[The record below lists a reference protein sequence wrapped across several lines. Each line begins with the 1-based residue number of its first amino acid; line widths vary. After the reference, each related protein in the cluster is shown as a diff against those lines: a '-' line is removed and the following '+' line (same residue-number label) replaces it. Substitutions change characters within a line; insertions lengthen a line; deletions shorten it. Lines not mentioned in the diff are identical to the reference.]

1 MRTIGRRQQQQ
12 LDASIGQNLGIPVRV
27 LMEYAGMAVAREA
40 KRMLAEGMGCQPVR
54 ILCGHGQNGGD
65 ALVAAR
71 LLQADGYD
79 VCCHLDGFPAGTP
92 EFADQLATV
101 RALGIACEDIGA
113 LTADPALIIDGIYGT
128 GFLAGRP
135 LPPSVAACLT
145 RIREARHAGACVL
158 AIDVP
163 SGLETDSA
171 RFADPAVQADRTVT
185 FLFPK
190 TGLVSDPGR
199 DLAGEIIVD
208 RLGLPETAL
217 IRLLDAI
224 EPPSVRT
231 EWVDDAMVR
240 RLAPARPRRMHKGQ
254 GGRVLLVAGS
264 PGFGGA
270 SLLAGE
276 AALRSGAGLVNL
288 LTDESLISAALCR
301 IPEAMVTGLRGI
313 EDAEAVR
320 KLDLLI
326 GLRPAAT
333 GIGPGIGLT
342 GQSASLLASALEK
355 ARSIVVDA
363 DALSLIAADPDRFY
377 PLLRARLTDPD
388 RQPAILT
395 PHPGEFA
402 RLMPEAQALPR
413 HEASRRLAERTGSVV
428 VLKGA
433 ATVVAAPDGR
443 VCINPTGN
451 SGLARGGSG
460 DVLTGLLTGILAQG
474 LPSFDAAFCAVYLH
488 GLAADLAA
496 DEDTR
501 RSILASDVLIRFPAA
516 FRASG
521 WQGGPDVPDRPY
533 MSRPSLNPESG
544 GTCP

>member
-12 LDASIGQNLGIPVRV
+12 LDASIGQNFGIPVRV

-40 KRMLAEGMGCQPVR
+40 KRMLSEGMGCQPVR

-71 LLQADGYD
+71 LLHADGYA
-79 VCCHLDGFPAGTP
+79 VRCHLDGFPAGTP
-92 EFADQLATV
+92 EFADQLSTV
-101 RALGIACEDIGA
+101 RALGIACENTWTLDTEPG
-113 LTADPALIIDGIYGT
+113 LIIDGIYGT
-128 GFLAGRP
+128 GFQADRP
-135 LPPSVAACLT
+135 LPKSVAIFLSQ
-145 RIREARHAGACVL
+145 IREARNSGARVL

-163 SGLETDSA
+163 SGLETDTA
-171 RFADPAVQADRTVT
+171 RYADLAVQADRTVT

-208 RLGLPETAL
+208 RLGLSEEAL
-217 IRLLDAI
+217 IRLLDAV
-224 EPPSVRT
+224 EPPTLHS
-231 EWVDDAMVR
+231 EWIDDPMIR
-240 RLAPARPRRMHKGQ
+240 RLAPVRPRRMHKGQ
-254 GGRVLLVAGS
+254 GGRALLIAGS
-264 PGFGGA
+264 PGYGGA
-270 SLLAGE
+270 ALLAGE

-288 LTDESLISAALCR
+288 LTDDSQISTALCR
-301 IPEAMVTGLRGI
+301 IPEAMVTGLHGS

-320 KLDLLI
+320 KLDHLI
-326 GLRPAAT
+326 SLHPAAM

-342 GQSASLLASALEK
+342 RQSASLLAAVLEK

-363 DALSLIAADPDRFY
+363 DALSLIAADPDRFRS
-377 PLLRARLTDPD
+377 LLRARLTDPD
-388 RQPAILT
+388 KQPAVLT

-413 HEASRRLAERTGSVV
+413 HEAGRRLAERTGSVV

-443 VCINPTGN
+443 ICINSTGN

-474 LPSFDAAFCAVYLH
+474 LPAFDAALCAVYLH

-496 DEDTR
+496 SEDTKR
-501 RSILASDVLIRFPAA
+501 TILASDVIARFPAA

-521 WQGGPDVPDRPY
+521 WQGDPEVPGRPVPDPKY
-533 MSRPSLNPESG
+533 VQP
-544 GTCP
+544 

>member
-12 LDASIGQNLGIPVRV
+12 LDASIGQNIGIPVRV

-40 KRMLAEGMGCQPVR
+40 KRMLADGLGCQPVR

-71 LLQADGYD
+71 LLQADGYA
-79 VCCHLDGFPAGTP
+79 VHCHLDGFPAGTP

-101 RALGIACEDIGA
+101 RALGIACEDQMA
-113 LTADPALIIDGIYGT
+113 LAAEPALIIDGIYGT
-128 GFLAGRP
+128 GFLADRP
-135 LPPSVAACLT
+135 LPPSVTACLT
-145 RIREARHAGACVL
+145 QIHKARGAGARVL

-163 SGLETDSA
+163 SGLETDTA
-171 RFADPAVQADRTVT
+171 RYADLAVQADRTVT

-208 RLGLPETAL
+208 RLGLPEEAL
-217 IRLLDAI
+217 IRLLNAI
-224 EPPSVRT
+224 EPTSLRT

-240 RLAPARPRRMHKGQ
+240 RLAPVRPRRMHKGQ
-254 GGRVLLVAGS
+254 GGRALLIAGS
-264 PGFGGA
+264 PGLGGA

-288 LTDESLISAALCR
+288 LTDMSLVSAALCR
-301 IPEAMVTGLRGI
+301 IPEAMVTGLHGSG
-313 EDAEAVR
+313 DAESVR
-320 KLDLLI
+320 ILDQLI
-326 GLRPAAT
+326 SLHPAAV

-342 GQSASLLASALEK
+342 RQSASLLAAALEK

-363 DALSLIAADPDRFY
+363 DALSLIAEDPDRFH

-388 RQPAILT
+388 RQPAVLT

-402 RLMPEAQALPR
+402 RLMPEAQTLPR
-413 HEASRRLAERTGSVV
+413 HEAGRRLAERIGSVI

-443 VCINPTGN
+443 ICINPTGN

-474 LPSFDAAFCAVYLH
+474 LPAFEASFCAAYLH

-496 DEDTR
+496 AEDTKR
-501 RSILASDVLIRFPAA
+501 MILASDVIARFPAA

-521 WQGGPDVPDRPY
+521 WQGDPEVPGHPGPDPTSVQ
-533 MSRPSLNPESG
+533 S
-544 GTCP
+544 